1 MKKQLFLS
9 SVALVT
15 ALVLP
20 GCCCNDNKACQQSG
34 CSPDAEEVETVTVE
48 AVGYVPANTT
58 NTTNAPAANGKNDKK
73 AAHHSDKTADKTKS
87 DAAK

>member
-15 ALVLP
+15 ALALP
-20 GCCCNDNKACQQSG
+20 GCCCNDNNACQQSG
-34 CSPDAEEVETVTVE
+34 SPDAEEVETVTVE
-48 AVGYVPANTT
+48 AVGYVPANNT
-58 NTTNAPAANGKNDKK
+58 NTQSAGHKTDKK

-87 DAAK
+87 DAGK